1 MVIYITTN
9 LITQEKYIG
18 KDRNNSPSYLGGG
31 VLLKEAIQKYGRE
44 NFKKEILEVCKNL
57 DELKEKECYWLEYYH
72 ASNNPLFY
80 NLTNKSFGSDR
91 GPTKTEKYLKR
102 GKKISEGRKGNHYP
116 EASKSQQGLKKIKVS
131 KALKGKPKT
140 EEHKKNLSK
149 SKQQWFQ
156 NNPNPR
162 KGKPDLKQKGK
173 PKPGAGGKGKPKPGA
188 GPKSGKYIL
197 DIETGEVFKSVKEVL
212 EKFGYHKRKMYLLF
226 KDPNSRFK
234 YFINN

>member
-1 MVIYITTN
+1 MIIYITTN
-9 LITQEKYIG
+9 VITQEKYIG

-44 NFKKEILEVCKNL
+44 NFKKEILEVCETL
-57 DELKEKECYWLEYYH
+57 DELKEKECYWLEHYN

-102 GKKISEGRKGNHYP
+102 GKKISKGRKGNHYP
-116 EASKSQQGLKKIKVS
+116 EVSKALKGLKKPKLS

-140 EEHKKNLSK
+140 EEHKRKLSE
-149 SKQQWFQ
+149 SKKQWFQ

-162 KGKPDLKQKGK
+162 KGKPDYQQRGK

-188 GPKSGKYIL
+188 GPKKGKKVL
-197 DIETGEVFKSVKEVL
+197 DTQTGEIYNSVKEVRD
-212 EKFGYHKRKMYLLF
+212 KFGIHKRKMYILL
-226 KDPNSRFK
+226 KEKNSKFK
-234 YFINN
+234 YLK